1 MIPGQSSEID
11 MTQDQIDIIGEVS
24 NISMGSAATALSN
37 IMGKKVMITSPQ
49 VSFGSTEL
57 MKNIERIPSIGVVIS
72 YTEGIVG
79 QDVLIIRKKDAI
91 EIVKV
96 LMGEDVSED
105 EFNEIHISAISE
117 VMNQMMGSSATAL
130 STFIGKSVNISPPSA
145 FELTEENKDE
155 KLNDIYSTIDKM
167 VMVRFLFDVEDVLQ
181 SEIYTIMGAEFAQQ
195 LVEAMM
201 NYMQPGASA
210 KPETQAAPLP
220 VPEQTAPAPVASEP
234 QGGSGTKSLSQSEI
248 DRLTAAAFARPQVSE
263 PPVYEE
269 PPMQPQPVYQQPVY
283 QPPMQ
288 QPAPARQAVAQTSV
302 RPVMLKSFDD
312 PEPPMPMVNSNFGLI
327 QDVPLELAVEVG
339 RARKLVKEVLEM
351 TVGAIIELDKQAGD
365 PVDVIVNGQLIAK
378 GEVVV
383 IDENFGVRITDIIG
397 KK

>member
-79 QDVLIIRKKDAI
+79 QDVLIIRKQDAI

-210 KPETQAAPLP
+210 KQETQTPPPAPQRP
-220 VPEQTAPAPVASEP
+220 APEPVASEP

-269 PPMQPQPVYQQPVY
+269 PLIQPQPVYQQPVY
-283 QPPMQ
+283 QPPIQ
-288 QPAPARQAVAQTSV
+288 QPAPVRQAVAQTSV